1 MLKKISKPRYGPPK
15 PATGGPPLRR
25 NIYVPSAHLSPF
37 QHDDACVSSGKRVEK
52 WATTNYSCR
61 HPMIFPSA
69 VAAVWPL
76 YTTSS
81 TTILPRLRSS
91 VCLFTNGGHGGQSS
105 HHQQTITTILS

>member
-1 MLKKISKPRYGPPK
+1 MCALSTFYALPK
-15 PATGGPPLRR
+15 GLFLGPPLRR

-69 VAAVWPL
+69 IAAVASITNVL
-76 YTTSS
+76 YYYS
-81 TTILPRLRSS
+81 TIFPRLRSS
-91 VCLFTNGGHGGQSS
+91 VCLFTNGGQFSWDFPRKSTHN
-105 HHQQTITTILS
+105 LF

>member
-1 MLKKISKPRYGPPK
+1 MCVLSTFYALPK
-15 PATGGPPLRR
+15 GLFLGPPLRR

-76 YTTSS
+76 YTTAEFTCLTYGSIS
-81 TTILPRLRSS
+81 TLQMTH
-91 VCLFTNGGHGGQSS
+91 T
-105 HHQQTITTILS
+105 